1 MAATETRVVSPGFH
15 ARVYAL
21 VRKVPRGRVATYGQ
35 IAALLGSPSVA
46 RHVGFA
52 LAAVGNADEPVPWHR
67 IVNAQGRISPHGD
80 GAHEQRARLQAEGV
94 RFDTNGRIDLARYQY
109 GFPAARSRRRQ
120 PST

>member
-1 MAATETRVVSPGFH
+1 MVSPGFH

-52 LAAVGNADEPVPWHR
+52 LAAVANADEPVPWHR
-67 IVNAQGRISPHGD
+67 VVNARGRISVHGD
-80 GAHEQRARLQAEGV
+80 SAREQRARLQAEGV
-94 RFDTNGRIDLARYQY
+94 RFDGSGRIDLERYQY
-109 GFPAARSRRRQ
+109 GFPRGSRTRAR
-120 PST
+120 